1 MFSLIEIRRLFC
13 WWLALFVGK
22 QATKASETKPRIRGS
37 GLRKRWTATSEK
49 PRTGDRQKSGSL
61 AFEKKEENHPI
72 YSKAIQKGSRERE
85 RKRIQKGSRERE
97 RNPVRLELSLD
108 ARHSRL
114 VHLPVQATGTI
125 RCFSDI
131 LEIPRLWE

>member
-1 MFSLIEIRRLFC
+1 LESKRR
-13 WWLALFVGK
+13 K
-22 QATKASETKPRIRGS
+22 QAKQSQGSEDQVFAIAS
-37 GLRKRWTATSEK
+37 RKRWTATSEK

-114 VHLPVQATGTI
+114 SCTSPFKLL
-125 RCFSDI
+125 SDAS
-131 LEIPRLWE
+131 LTFLKFLACGNKASN

>member
-1 MFSLIEIRRLFC
+1 M
-13 WWLALFVGK
+13 FVGK

-85 RKRIQKGSRERE
+85 EENTEGKQRERE
-97 RNPVRLELSLD
+97 EPCKTRTV
-108 ARHSRL
+108 
-114 VHLPVQATGTI
+114 T
-125 RCFSDI
+125 
-131 LEIPRLWE
+131 